1 MMRKQ
6 NIGGTFD
13 SAQRWSLNELGNH
26 RIDAS
31 LFKAFFSDSDTLVGK
46 ESTCNTGDPG
56 SISGLGRS
64 PGEGIGY
71 PLQYSSLEKFHGLF
85 SPWGRKESDMTED
98 FHLHFQGFSLLS
110 ASLCL
115 F

>member
-71 PLQYSSLEKFHGLF
+71 PLQYSSLENSGLY
-85 SPWGRKESDMTED
+85 SPWGPKESNTTEQ
-98 FHLHFQGFSLLS
+98 LHFHFSLKAYSKRL
-110 ASLCL
+110 
-115 F
+115 